1 MNLKIKKY
9 IVYIYI
15 MIQKNDIIV
24 YNNKINNNNNF
35 IFYVVINITNL
46 NLIVREI
53 KKNINYILDENERI
67 YKKVNINLNDD
78 NYIILKNLLYPK
90 RIYLKNIDLNKYEKY
105 NNNNN
110 YIENI

>member
-1 MNLKIKKY
+1 
-9 IVYIYI
+9 

-24 YNNKINNNNNF
+24 YNKKINNNNNY
-35 IFYVVINITNL
+35 IFYIVINITNL

-67 YKKVNINLNDD
+67 YKKVNINVNND
-78 NYIILKNLLYPK
+78 NYIILENLYYPK